1 MSKKIFKLFLSMIL
15 FLNASSINSLYSY
28 AEENINTDNSVKVEG
43 NEITSNTSDKS
54 TVAYS
59 EQDKNFEKSTIES
72 TEENGSGIIP
82 KNEYSKQIKDIR
94 QNSEKEEEKSGSI
107 FTIKNNDFGFYSVP
121 QPQISPESFL
131 FTSQFANFKEDYR
144 ITSIVVQTTEGC
156 VLHETGYGYGDYV
169 QVNSSTGKKDAKSIY
184 QPHMAIYTFSNPS
197 PVVGATNITGL
208 IGATITSDY
217 EVTININGISES
229 TNRAVSFVT
238 GPLKNFFGDP
248 KQGTVKVKYVNETGQ
263 EIASEDTLT
272 GNIGDQYQTQAKQV
286 AGYVL
291 KETPSNATGTYKEG
305 TQTVT
310 YVYKRQQGTV
320 KVKYV
325 DEVGQEIAP
334 EDTLTGNI
342 GDQYQTQA
350 KQVAG
355 YVLKETPSNATGTY
369 KEGTQ
374 TVTYVY
380 QPDFLIGV
388 LPFKKDIN
396 QAVVGFR
403 NNTDQPIPLYIKI
416 NNTKESLPTIQSIK
430 ILGLNDS
437 DVEFVQT
444 QTPLQSTITPIKNG
458 KVFEVMPGRVELVY
472 INYDKKTLNKLPREN
487 YTTKFSW
494 GTKNG
499 DELTFKEEENYFGYP
514 PKQGTV
520 KVKYV
525 NETGQEIAS
534 EDTLIGNVG
543 DQYQTQAKQVA
554 GYVLK
559 ETPSNATGTY
569 KEGTQTVT
577 YVYKRQQGTVKVKY
591 VDEVGQ
597 EIAPED
603 TLTGN
608 VGDQYQT
615 QVKQVAGYVLKETP
629 SNATGTYK

>member
-1 MSKKIFKLFLSMIL
+1 
-15 FLNASSINSLYSY
+15 
-28 AEENINTDNSVKVEG
+28 
-43 NEITSNTSDKS
+43 
-54 TVAYS
+54 
-59 EQDKNFEKSTIES
+59 
-72 TEENGSGIIP
+72 
-82 KNEYSKQIKDIR
+82 
-94 QNSEKEEEKSGSI
+94 
-107 FTIKNNDFGFYSVP
+107 
-121 QPQISPESFL
+121 
-131 FTSQFANFKEDYR
+131 
-144 ITSIVVQTTEGC
+144 
-156 VLHETGYGYGDYV
+156 
-169 QVNSSTGKKDAKSIY
+169 
-184 QPHMAIYTFSNPS
+184 
-197 PVVGATNITGL
+197 
-208 IGATITSDY
+208 
-217 EVTININGISES
+217 
-229 TNRAVSFVT
+229 
-238 GPLKNFFGDP
+238 
-248 KQGTVKVKYVNETGQ
+248 
-263 EIASEDTLT
+263 
-272 GNIGDQYQTQAKQV
+272 
-286 AGYVL
+286 
-291 KETPSNATGTYKEG
+291 
-305 TQTVT
+305 
-310 YVYKRQQGTV
+310 V

-629 SNATGTYK
+629 SNATGTYKEGTQTVTYVYQKEPDYYLSIPKSIIFTDEQDSSDASVKIFNKDGSDYTGNSDLQVNVVSANKFNLVDSKTNKTVQYSLNYQNNTINNQNNLVGVLSKNSVKINGIARLLKKDTSNKKYNYTDTLTYEFTLK